1 MLQFASL
8 SLSIHIYIYVYI
20 YIHIYIIKSIDNV
33 VYPCGFLKPMGT
45 PKFFIVFSSV
55 TFLWSKVDHVKP
67 QILVYRKDRCAH
79 FEVMSRFLFVCF
91 PALFA
96 LMTPV
101 TFMSHVCVYI
111 YILIDIHHYT
121 YAYIYNYIYTLFYLQ
136 IGIYSKCTFTST
148 YILQGRW
155 NHQSNKPN
163 VPRWAIPSTLS
174 SRWS

>member
-111 YILIDIHHYT
+111 YIYT
-121 YAYIYNYIYTLFYLQ
+121 YYWQLEDT
-136 IGIYSKCTFTST
+136 G
-148 YILQGRW
+148 
-155 NHQSNKPN
+155 
-163 VPRWAIPSTLS
+163 
-174 SRWS
+174 